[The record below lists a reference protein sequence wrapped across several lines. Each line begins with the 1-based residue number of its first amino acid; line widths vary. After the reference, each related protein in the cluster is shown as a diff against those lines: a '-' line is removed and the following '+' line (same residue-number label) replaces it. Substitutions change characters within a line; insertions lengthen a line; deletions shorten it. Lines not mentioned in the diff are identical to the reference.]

1 MCAQADRPKVCV
13 RVHCNYFYC
22 DYVHAPSSHDDY
34 PLIFLIYVHMRGISL
49 NFTYIYFHHV
59 IHDIGLTRLKVH
71 I

>member
-49 NFTYIYFHHV
+49 ILLIFIFIMLFMTSV
-59 IHDIGLTRLKVH
+59 SRD
-71 I
+71 